1 MTSIKLTLLVFL
13 IFEASYAAKL
23 GNRYFML
30 NKLSSTF
37 GESSI
42 SYIENNILRNGDVF
56 AGPCDP
62 YKSFQSHS
70 KTISKNYKCFNGTQ
84 ESKYKYWA
92 EESPVRVSLVNK
104 TCSEISKDQNIIKF
118 VKEKSKKEGVASY
131 IVEKLAPFMNV
142 KKKKTLLKGVRK
154 FVKTDEVIYNLCK
167 SPFWQYI

>member
-1 MTSIKLTLLVFL
+1 MTYLKLVILVVL
-13 IFEASYAAKL
+13 ALDSSYAAKL

-30 NKLSSTF
+30 NKLSFTF
-37 GESSI
+37 GEASVP
-42 SYIENNILRNGDVF
+42 YIENNILKNGDVF

-62 YKSFQSHS
+62 YRSFQSHD
-70 KTISKNYKCFNGTQ
+70 KIISKNYKCFNGTQ

-104 TCSEISKDQNIIKF
+104 TCAEISKDKNILRF
-118 VKEKSKKEGVASY
+118 VKEKSQKADIASY
-131 IVEKLAPFMNV
+131 IVENLSPFMNL

-154 FVKTDEVIYNLCK
+154 FVKTEEVIYNLCK